1 MSQLRLV
8 CSTLLVWVGVAGI
21 LTACSQSRSLR
32 VDLDSNGL
40 RIDGRKLG
48 PLVVNAQDGYLDFPD
63 SLYPQERW
71 LPKDYRVEPL
81 RQLVASLDS
90 PEVEIR
96 CAPELGFGLV
106 KPLLRAVAQAGVRK
120 AKLCQLEKCVEIS
133 LRDPS
138 EATDRFHDSLV
149 QLQMIEDSLSIA
161 SGVAPVPEDP
171 ALRDG
176 ASWHP
181 AFVSGR
187 RVPVGTLTKADLD
200 WGASQVDST
209 WRSHPQIRLL
219 ELEPHPKIKMREVQR
234 MAEALAKS
242 GLTLAILGN
251 VAP

>member
-1 MSQLRLV
+1 MKHLLMGSLACAIACLFCLV
-8 CSTLLVWVGVAGI
+8 GCTKD
-21 LTACSQSRSLR
+21 RSLR
-32 VDLDSNGL
+32 VDLDSSGL
-40 RIDGRKLG
+40 WIDGQMLG

-106 KPLLRAVAQAGVRK
+106 KPLLRAVAQAGVRN
-120 AKLCQLEKCVEIS
+120 AKLCEQERCVKIS
-133 LRDPS
+133 LRDRS
-138 EATDRFHDSLV
+138 EAADRFQDSLV
-149 QLQMIEDSLSIA
+149 QIQMFEDSLLIG
-161 SGVAPVPEDP
+161 SGVAPFPEDP

-176 ASWHP
+176 ASWRP

-187 RVPVGTLTKADLD
+187 RISPGRLEQADLD
-200 WGASQVDST
+200 WVASQVDST
-209 WRSHPQIRLL
+209 WRSQSRIRLL
-219 ELEPHPKIKMREVQR
+219 ELEPHPKIKMGEVQR
-234 MAEALAKS
+234 MAAALAKS
-242 GLTLAILGN
+242 GLPLAILGN